1 MKRIDAPNQK
11 VVTNIGDFNYDQ
23 LVIATG
29 AYTNFF
35 NNQQV
40 QQNAFSMKTTEEALL
55 LRYKLIQNFEDALIA
70 KDYDAAALQKLMNIV
85 VVGAGPTGVEVCG
98 ALAEMRNNVL
108 PKDYPDL
115 DFKKMH
121 IYLIEGST
129 KTLGTMSEKALSKAG
144 PILRNSR

>member
-40 QQNAFSMKTTEEALL
+40 QQNAFSMKTTEALL

-70 KDYDAAALQKLMNIV
+70 KDYDAAALQ
-85 VVGAGPTGVEVCG
+85 
-98 ALAEMRNNVL
+98 
-108 PKDYPDL
+108 
-115 DFKKMH
+115 
-121 IYLIEGST
+121 S
-129 KTLGTMSEKALSKAG
+129 
-144 PILRNSR
+144 